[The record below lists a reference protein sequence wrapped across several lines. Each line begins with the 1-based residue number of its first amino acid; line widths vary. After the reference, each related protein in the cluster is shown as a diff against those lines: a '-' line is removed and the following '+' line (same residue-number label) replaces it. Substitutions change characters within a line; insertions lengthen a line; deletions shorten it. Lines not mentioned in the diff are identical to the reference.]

1 MPHRQTKQ
9 TGRRLSP
16 LREYREVNRLR
27 SGLERSFTFRLIRLF
42 SDIANSTADSIDA
55 GGISAAQGMYPNIL
69 RSVDSVIR
77 QLYAETIQVFSDRAI
92 ANRRRAKAV
101 ATYEDLFE
109 TYIRTQGAQRV
120 RDISLT
126 TQRILQDVIAANSTA
141 GVPVISQA
149 IRERFE
155 PRFSRARA
163 TTIARTEIH
172 NASAYATHEQQKSF
186 DAPNMKKQWMANLD
200 GRTRASHAA
209 VSGQQI
215 GMDEDFI
222 VAGKKMAYPGDPR
235 GGPAEVINCRC
246 VLMYIED
253 EDDILD
259 GPEPSVAFEP
269 VKIRRRPVRV
279 GIDEIQIIAK
289 AKAIGLME
297 ERFEK
302 AQSMFIE
309 RDLESATAS
318 KFRARSSA
326 NYGKAKAGT
335 LSKEATSITN
345 ALLQETDELAD
356 IIGVVPLRGLVGI
369 RGSNALANMGD
380 AVIGVKGK
388 SFNDDADKIIKG
400 KDKDKNIADINE
412 RIDELTKEKTDL
424 IIDADKKFGG
434 LDAAFPK
441 YILTRDGKSGGL
453 NQEDFDLYLATRNRT
468 AEIDDDLYQLRRE
481 RTGIE
486 GVPANGWKW
495 EDDLSKRP
503 FTADEYFSD
512 PLDKLRTTIY
522 HEFGHNVHQQ
532 YLVANRLD
540 YFNPVVEKWMRDN
553 AKKGVR
559 KSSTKYGDK
568 NDKEWFA
575 ENFCLYFMDRED
587 LVDPLFIRLIEAI
600 INKREL
606 PDV

>member
-55 GGISAAQGMYPNIL
+55 GGISASQGMYPNIL
-69 RSVDSVIR
+69 RGVDSVIR

-126 TQRILQDVIAANSTA
+126 TQRILQNVIAANSTA

-155 PRFSRARA
+155 PRFIRARA

-253 EDDILD
+253 EDDILEA
-259 GPEPSVAFEP
+259 PVASEP
-269 VKIRRRPVRV
+269 VNVMRRPKPFTI
-279 GIDEIQIIAK
+279 GQIAVVSK
-289 AKAIGLME
+289 SKSTREME
-297 ERFEK
+297 ERFSK
-302 AQSMFIE
+302 ATLQYME
-309 RDLESATAS
+309 GDRDPDLLAVSRFNQTNAADYGRAKTTTMNKESAAIS
-318 KFRARSSA
+318 
-326 NYGKAKAGT
+326 
-335 LSKEATSITN
+335 N
-345 ALLQETDELAD
+345 ALLQETDQLAQMLS
-356 IIGVVPLRGLVGI
+356 VPALRGLQ
-369 RGSNALANMGD
+369 
-380 AVIGVKGK
+380 GVKGK
-388 SFNDDADKIIKG
+388 QIADMGDGVIGIKGSILDDDSRRAFNSQNDPKNPKDLEDNLAKLRVDEDNKMKEAARFGDDKKELIIKY
-400 KDKDKNIADINE
+400 DNTI
-412 RIDELTKEKTDL
+412 
-424 IIDADKKFGG
+424 KK
-434 LDAAFPK
+434 
-441 YILTRDGKSGGL
+441 RDGPKLTDSEL
-453 NQEDFDLYLATRNRT
+453 EDVEKWI
-468 AEIDDDLYQLRRE
+468 AEINSIKREIRRTE
-481 RTGIE
+481 NDIVRFTPDSWTWG
-486 GVPANGWKW
+486 NNLK
-495 EDDLSKRP
+495 DRP
-503 FTADEYFSD
+503 FSSDAFFSD
-512 PLDKLRTTIY
+512 PLDKIRTTFY
-522 HEFGHNVHQQ
+522 HEFGHHVHQQ
-532 YLVANRLD
+532 WRVQTVSDYL
-540 YFNPVVEKWMRDN
+540 NPTVEKWMRSI
-553 AKKGVR
+553 AKKGER
-559 KSSTKYGDK
+559 KSATRYGD
-568 NDKEWFA
+568 NNEKEWFA
-575 ENFCLYFMDRED
+575 ENFSLYFMDRED
-587 LVDPLFIRLIEAI
+587 LVDPLFVRLIEAI
-600 INKREL
+600 RNNRDL
-606 PDV
+606 PNG